1 MAESAAGPP
10 TRHHK
15 CGLTRLMA
23 FDGCLELFLWRLLIR
38 TWENSLALRGPC
50 ALFSE
55 VTHSSW
61 LKCPP
66 ASQFS
71 LVSQEGKGK
80 IDINDLREACIAFNL
95 PIDVWL
101 LEQVFD
107 YCDADRDGQINYI
120 EFANFL
126 NWKEKLPSGF
136 ADVPCEFFSSC
147 VFYCVT
153 VDSHCTLLRGWS
165 RGYGLRK
172 CLMFLTK

>member
-1 MAESAAGPP
+1 M
-10 TRHHK
+10 
-15 CGLTRLMA
+15 
-23 FDGCLELFLWRLLIR
+23 
-38 TWENSLALRGPC
+38 
-50 ALFSE
+50 
-55 VTHSSW
+55 
-61 LKCPP
+61 PP

-136 ADVPCEFFSSC
+136 ADVPCEFFFLMCVLLCHCRQSLHFALGVWAEKMLDVSHKIIDQGKSYQCKWRTSSKGE
-147 VFYCVT
+147 FHWYT
-153 VDSHCTLLRGWS
+153 SNFSNHGQ
-165 RGYGLRK
+165 
-172 CLMFLTK
+172 